1 MAAQLWATSQEI
13 SFGQT
18 ALHQTQLH
26 QPASRSGI
34 LQSPPL
40 HQPALRQ
47 PNVLWIVCEDLSPH
61 LGSYGEQ
68 SAKTPHLDQL
78 AKEGVRYTNAF
89 TTAGVCAPSR
99 ASIITGCMQTSLGAM
114 HMRTLAVSGP
124 AKDAYPKGFKPYSAV
139 PSPDVKCFPELL
151 RAAGY
156 YCTNNAKEDYQF
168 QAPPTVWDESSN
180 KAHWRNRP
188 STTQPFFSVFNLN
201 VTHESQVW
209 ARSKEPLLVDPA
221 QIQVPPYY
229 PDDSITRQVLAR
241 FLSNAMEMD
250 RQAGKII
257 QQLKDD
263 GLYENT
269 IIFFYSDHGDGLP
282 YAKRE
287 LYDRGLR
294 VPLIIKAPF
303 LEAGSTDKQLISLMD
318 LAPTILSL
326 AGVIVPAF
334 VEGQAFLGDQQPASP
349 RKYIHAAR
357 DRVDSEYD
365 RVRAVGDGR
374 YKYLK
379 NYMPEKPYYQ
389 HVLYRLQ
396 NPLMPHLLALR
407 DQGKLN
413 AVQSHWFRQSKPD
426 EELFD
431 TWADPLE
438 MHDLSA
444 DPAHQTILSDL
455 RNAHRLWNTEHR
467 DWGEVN
473 ELEMVASWW
482 KGADAVPRTEEP
494 VVQYRNEMVFA
505 VSATPGASIGYR
517 SAESGPWRVYTGG
530 VKLAKGETVFF
541 IAQRIGYLPSAVVRL
556 HP

>member
-1 MAAQLWATSQEI
+1 MNVVRYLFLFGFTVGSLSTSAQKDVLQKR
-13 SFGQT
+13 
-18 ALHQTQLH
+18 
-26 QPASRSGI
+26 ASMPSSLNTVSTDR
-34 LQSPPL
+34 
-40 HQPALRQ
+40 
-47 PNVLWIVCEDLSPH
+47 PNILWIVCEDMSPH

-68 SAKTPHLDQL
+68 LAKTPQLDQL
-78 AKEGVRYTNAF
+78 AKDGVRYTNAF

-139 PSPDVKCFPELL
+139 PSPEVKCFPELL

-168 QAPPTVWDESSN
+168 NAPPTVWDESSN
-180 KAHWRNRP
+180 KAHWRNRT
-188 STTQPFFSVFNLN
+188 SKSQPFFSVFNLN

-221 QIQVPPYY
+221 KVVVPPYY
-229 PDDSITRQVLAR
+229 PDDSISRHVIAR
-241 FLSNAMEMD
+241 FLSNVMEMD

-263 GLYENT
+263 GLYNNT
-269 IIFFYSDHGDGLP
+269 IVFFYSDHGDGLP

-303 LEAGSTDKQLISLMD
+303 LEAGSTDNQLISFLD
-318 LAPTILSL
+318 LAPTVLSL
-326 AGVIVPAF
+326 AGLNMPGYM
-334 VEGQAFLGDQQPASP
+334 EGQAFLGQQKAAVP
-349 RKYIHAAR
+349 RKYILAAR
-357 DRVDSEYD
+357 DRMDSEYD

-374 YKYLK
+374 YKYFK

-396 NPLMPHLLALR
+396 NPLMPHLLDLR
-407 DQGKLN
+407 AKGKLN
-413 AVQSHWFRQSKPD
+413 KEQSHWFRPSKPE

-431 TWADPLE
+431 TWSDPWE

-444 DPAHQTILSDL
+444 DSAHQIKLLEFRTVHEKWYL
-455 RNAHRLWNTEHR
+455 EHR
-467 DWGEVN
+467 DWSAVN
-473 ELEMVASWW
+473 ELEMVSSWW
-482 KGADAVPRTEEP
+482 KGADSAPVTDQP
-494 VVQYRNEMVFA
+494 VVKRVKGKLVA
-505 VSATPGASIGYR
+505 SCSTAGASIGYR
-517 SAESGPWRVYTGG
+517 KSETGAWMVYTEE
-530 VKLAKGETVFF
+530 VNIPKSETIYF
-541 IAQRIGYLPSAVVRL
+541 IAQRIGFLPSSVTRFV
-556 HP
+556 P